1 MTDAMASR
9 RPRHQRASRLSRD
22 LLIDHATARAALR
35 KAHVLARKLRKT
47 ATGKTA
53 TRLAAEVELHIA
65 AARKALVRPRR
76 APSAA
81 PRESS

>member
-22 LLIDHATARAALR
+22 LLIDHAAARAALR

-53 TRLAAEVELHIA
+53 TRLAAEVEFHIA
-65 AARKALVRPRR
+65 AAKEALAQARASSPGLSKRKA
-76 APSAA
+76 
-81 PRESS
+81 